1 MEKEERELLVG
12 KFALKDFNL
21 IGFFTV
27 ELLSCSCFEEAK
39 AAKVFKWKGMYFEL
53 LHDVLNI
60 WLPIEMKHKMR
71 PDLAKG
77 QKRPCIFADAKSSR
91 GIEDNR

>member
-1 MEKEERELLVG
+1 MEKEERELLVE

-39 AAKVFKWKGMYFEL
+39 AAKDFKWKGMYFEL

-60 WLPIEMKHKMR
+60 
-71 PDLAKG
+71 
-77 QKRPCIFADAKSSR
+77 
-91 GIEDNR
+91 

>member
-1 MEKEERELLVG
+1 MDTARIFVDLGFKRIIDLFSFSGKKEERQLLVE

-60 WLPIEMKHKMR
+60 
-71 PDLAKG
+71 
-77 QKRPCIFADAKSSR
+77 
-91 GIEDNR
+91 

>member
-1 MEKEERELLVG
+1 MLRGYLLCLAFKRIIDLFSFSGKRRKGALVE

-60 WLPIEMKHKMR
+60 
-71 PDLAKG
+71 
-77 QKRPCIFADAKSSR
+77 
-91 GIEDNR
+91 